1 MRLLTPPTL
10 LMIQSLTNSEE
21 KQKLDDG
28 SDGSDEDH
36 EQEDEAER
44 KDHKNK
50 GEGVTANTAKTISSG
65 KEKSSREKNLT
76 KSVSVDQQLIALNK
90 EKIELKREMLR
101 KMDHQEQQFNQ
112 TIKYYKNIRQDLQ
125 ISFLVHYK

>member
-1 MRLLTPPTL
+1 M
-10 LMIQSLTNSEE
+10 TNTEE

-28 SDGSDEDH
+28 SDGSDEDR
-36 EQEDEAER
+36 EQEDKAER

-50 GEGVTANTAKTISSG
+50 DEGVTANTAKTISSG
-65 KEKSSREKNLT
+65 KEKPSCEKNLT

-112 TIKYYKNIRQDLQ
+112 TIKYYRKIRQDLQ
-125 ISFLVHYK
+125 TSFLVYYK

>member
-1 MRLLTPPTL
+1 M
-10 LMIQSLTNSEE
+10 MDQI
-21 KQKLDDG
+21 KVMKI
-28 SDGSDEDH
+28 
-36 EQEDEAER
+36 ER

-50 GEGVTANTAKTISSG
+50 DEGVTANTDKIIFSG
-65 KEKSSREKNLT
+65 KEKSSREKEGRMLDKRRNKNLT

-112 TIKYYKNIRQDLQ
+112 TIKYYRKIRQDLE
-125 ISFLVHYK
+125 ISFRVNYK